1 MAKKKASKK
10 AASKKKSKATSK
22 KKVAKSNVAEDSG
35 LDIPEDGT
43 ALEKALAHQMNA
55 LHYIRLVKD
64 QLEDTQPEKA
74 DAEEI
79 TMAMVK
85 KASVLHKKEHGDE
98 DLKNIYIE
106 IGKAENPDTTT
117 GRMLASVPK
126 KNYAKVMEAFEN
138 GGPDDGGGED
148 EVSVS
153 ALKEALKEL
162 PKKKRKKFLKESRV
176 DKDELDDLEPGTR
189 LSLMEKLHKMA

>member
-10 AASKKKSKATSK
+10 AASKKKSKASSK
-22 KKVAKSNVAEDSG
+22 KKTSQSNTSEGIV
-35 LDIPEDGT
+35 DIPGLGT
-43 ALEKALAHQMNA
+43 ELEKAQAHIMNA
-55 LHYIRLVKD
+55 LNYLDVV
-64 QLEDTQPEKA
+64 LEEGDREPEKD

-106 IGKAENPDTTT
+106 IGKAENTDTTT

-138 GGPDDGGGED
+138 GGPDDGNGGED

-189 LSLMEKLHKMA
+189 FSLMEKLRKMA